1 MTQHVPSARL
11 TKRRFSTVS
20 TLSTVCAMALLGS
33 ALAGPAHADLTPDPE
48 TALQAAQAH
57 ERGQR
62 WAEAFALYAPLA
74 DHGHPLAA
82 RQATRIWHDPA
93 LRAGLPMRPSADR
106 LERWHGFSACG
117 GHCSSGAVAA
127 SGC

>member
-1 MTQHVPSARL
+1 MG
-11 TKRRFSTVS
+11 
-20 TLSTVCAMALLGS
+20 ALACLGL
-33 ALAGPAHADLTPDPE
+33 ALAGPARADPMPDAE
-48 TALQAAQAH
+48 AAIRAAQAH

-74 DHGHPLAA
+74 DRGHPLAA
-82 RQATRIWHDPA
+82 RQAYRIWHDPA
-93 LRAGLPMRPSADR
+93 LRAELPTPPSAER

-117 GHCSSGAVAA
+117 GHCSTGTVAA